1 MKIKIR
7 VFGDLIPILGNELT
21 VELEDGAK
29 ISSLIQEISKRIEG
43 FGEKIE
49 DISKRRGITDS
60 NLVILL
66 NGRNIKHLDGAE
78 TPLKDND
85 VVTFLPPAAGG

>member
-66 NGRNIKHLDGAE
+66 NGRNINLLDGAE